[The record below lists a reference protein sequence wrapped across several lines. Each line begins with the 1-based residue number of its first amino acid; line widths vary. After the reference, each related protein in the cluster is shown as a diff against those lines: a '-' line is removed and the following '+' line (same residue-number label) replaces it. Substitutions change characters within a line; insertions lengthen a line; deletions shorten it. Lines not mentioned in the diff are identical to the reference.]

1 MNTPSFTPC
10 TDASA
15 LRTAI
20 APWLAADPVP
30 FAVVNSIAERLAGGA
45 DWCGVIR
52 VDGEPRLA
60 LVQTPPQPVIIA
72 SPGLVEVACVACAA
86 ALLRARSATVTG
98 VCGPDAWAE
107 ATVAALGVTVCNRRG
122 LRLHRLV
129 GVPRLPRPVAG
140 QLRTFRPEEDDL
152 LWDWHQAFRREV
164 GLGASDQLRNPVA
177 MAGVRGES
185 FAWAVDGQP
194 VSMARRRRPLLG
206 GWTISG
212 VYTPPGLRSRGY
224 AAAAVQALSA
234 KLVTD
239 GASYIVLY
247 TDPANPTSNRL
258 YARIGFV
265 PCLDETLLTWSPS

>member
-1 MNTPSFTPC
+1 MSSPTFTPC

-15 LRTAI
+15 LRSAI
-20 APWLAADPVP
+20 APWLATDPAP
-30 FAVVNSIAERLAGGA
+30 FAVINGIAERLAGGA

-52 VDGEPRLA
+52 VAGEPRLA
-60 LVQTPPQPVIIA
+60 LAQTSQHAVLIA
-72 SPGLVEVACVACAA
+72 SPGPVEAACVACAA
-86 ALLRARSATVTG
+86 ALIRARSTTVTG
-98 VCGPDAWAE
+98 VSGPDAWAE
-107 ATVAALGVTVCNRRG
+107 AIVAALGIAVCDRMG

-129 GVPRLPRPVAG
+129 GDPRLPRPVAG

-152 LWDWHQAFRREV
+152 LWDWHLAFGREV
-164 GLGASDQLRNPVA
+164 EPGAPDPHRDPAA
-177 MAGVRGES
+177 MAGVHGES

-212 VYTPPGLRSRGY
+212 VYTPPALRGRGY

-234 KLVTD
+234 TLLAE
-239 GASYIVLY
+239 GASYVVLY
-247 TDPANPTSNRL
+247 TDRTNPISNRL

-265 PCLDETLLTWSPS
+265 PCLDETRLSWNPS